1 MWRGACR
8 PAALRRHNP
17 FLGEGPVAP
26 GDRLYVPSSV
36 AEDMHI
42 VMTDLHLLRASE
54 KRIRDE
60 LGLAGSGQRLNIDLE
75 WTDGERASRGNVFSP
90 PDGTGNW
97 VNQAATALAAWWHGA
112 PAGAARPP
120 VLALAMDWRDFHAET
135 AKSASDIQHEVTH
148 AVMIDAL
155 GGVGRLPV
163 WFHEGMAVA
172 MAAQGDKMLADD
184 ATGHAHPE
192 RIIDRAGDIAE
203 HWNGDYASAYVAVR
217 YLHHEV
223 KRQGGAGVRDVLQHL
238 REHPQ
243 ASLDD
248 AIRAA
253 TRGVHADVR
262 SLFASFTN
270 ERADVGRDF
279 VRQHVRLDNED
290 GGGFGG
296 IDAGDGAVPVTPST
310 VTRLALRIKN
320 ADLSFDGPMDHFDVH
335 FSPQGHRP

>member
-54 KRIRDE
+54 KRIHDE

-75 WTDGERASRGNVFSP
+75 WTDGEGAAAGAVFP
-90 PDGTGNW
+90 PDDGGGLGR
-97 VNQAATALAAWWHGA
+97 VATALADWWHGT
-112 PAGAARPP
+112 PAAAAQPP
-120 VLALAMDWRDFHAET
+120 VQALALDRHDFDGHAAQAAT
-135 AKSASDIQHEVTH
+135 VIQHEVTH
-148 AVMIDAL
+148 AVMNDAL
-155 GGVGRLPV
+155 GADRLPY
-163 WFHEGMAVA
+163 WFAEGMAVA
-172 MAAQGDKMLADD
+172 MAAQGDSKLAQV
-184 ATGHAHPE
+184 TGPAHPE
-192 RIIDRAGDIAE
+192 HIIDRSADIATQ
-203 HWNGDYASAYVAVR
+203 WSGDLGDYASAYVAVR

-248 AIRAA
+248 AIRAG
-253 TRGVHADVR
+253 TGGRHADVR

-270 ERADVGRDF
+270 DQADVGRDF
-279 VRQHVRLDNED
+279 VRQYIRLDNED
-290 GGGFGG
+290 SRGLGG
-296 IDAGDGAVPVTPST
+296 IDAGDGSVPVTLST
-310 VTRLALRIKN
+310 TARLALRIKN
-320 ADLSFDGPMDHFDVH
+320 AGLSFDGPMDGFDVH